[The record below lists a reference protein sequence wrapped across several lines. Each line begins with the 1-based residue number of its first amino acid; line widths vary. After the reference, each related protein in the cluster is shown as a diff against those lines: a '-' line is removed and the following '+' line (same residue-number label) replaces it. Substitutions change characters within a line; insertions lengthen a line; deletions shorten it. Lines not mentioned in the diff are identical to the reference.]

1 MALVPA
7 KKMHGHIAKLIFAS
21 HTVQRPHDPGGGGS
35 IAAVASGPAVC
46 RCADSNAA
54 QGYY

>member
-21 HTVQRPHDPGGGGS
+21 HKVQRPHDPGGGGS